1 MKTTRLLTFLLS
13 LVLFGCGGGE
23 PPAAQESTAAE
34 PAEPAGE
41 VVTATETRL
50 VANPPVYDSVPLPEG
65 LTWLTNDED
74 ATYAA
79 PNAKR
84 GGTYHTYIGGFPLT
98 LRLHGPDS
106 ASGDFVGAKRAM
118 FLSLA
123 DLHPNTLDFLP
134 SLATHWAFGPDGKTV
149 YYKLDPRARWSD
161 GVPVTADD
169 YVFAR
174 EMRLSD
180 FIVDPFGQ
188 NHFTNNI
195 VAVVKHD
202 DYTISVVGSAAKPPN
217 EMLYAYGM
225 APEPR
230 HFHKLDANWVADYNW
245 KFEPTTGA
253 YHYGKVE
260 KGRYIELER
269 TANWW
274 GDELKY
280 YKNRF
285 NVDTIRIDVIR
296 DDNVAFEYFQRG
308 DLDSFAFVTNPA
320 RWHEK
325 ATGEIF
331 DKGYAGKIEFYTDVP
346 RDPRGLWLNM
356 DDPLLKD
363 KNVRLGL
370 GYSINMQRVLTSLF
384 RGDYE
389 QLKMHYQGY
398 YWGYSHPSLRPLP
411 FDLKKAD
418 EHFNAAGW
426 TQRGPDGIR
435 TKDGQRL
442 AVTISYGSEEHTP
455 WLVVLR
461 EEAKKAG
468 IELNLQLLDPATWG
482 TQVGEKKYQIVFL
495 RFSVGL
501 TPSFWQAYHSDN
513 AHKPQTNNLT
523 NMDDKE
529 IDALI
534 DEYEEAADL
543 PTRIRLSHRIQE
555 LTQAYGAFIP
565 TYTVPYIRETFWRW
579 LQTPEWHGTRISG
592 EIFDPISMG
601 LFWIDEDI
609 KAETLEARRTG
620 KTFPPINI
628 VDTTWRVD

>member
-1 MKTTRLLTFLLS
+1 MKTSRLVTFLLP

-23 PPAAQESTAAE
+23 PPAEQQSAAAD

-41 VVTATETRL
+41 VVTASETRL
-50 VANPPVYDSVPLPEG
+50 VANPPTYDSVPLPEG

-74 ATYAA
+74 PTYGA

-84 GGTYHTYIGGFPLT
+84 GGTYHTYMTGFPLT
-98 LRLHGPDS
+98 LRLHGPDA
-106 ASGDFVGAKRAM
+106 ASGEFVTPKRAM

-123 DLHPNTLDFLP
+123 DLHPNTLNFLP

-202 DYTISVVGSAAKPPN
+202 DHTISVVGSAAKPPK
-217 EMLYAYGM
+217 EMLYEYGM

-230 HFHKLDANWVADYNW
+230 HFHKLDANWVTDYNW
-245 KFEPTTGA
+245 KFEPTTGP
-253 YHYGKVE
+253 YHYGKIE

-280 YKNRF
+280 NENRF
-285 NVDTIRIDVIR
+285 NVDTIRIDIIR
-296 DDNVAFEYFQRG
+296 DDNVAFEYFLRG
-308 DLDSFAFVTNPA
+308 ELDSFAFVTNPA

-325 ATGEIF
+325 AKGEIF

-384 RGDYE
+384 RGDYQ
-389 QLKMHYQGY
+389 QLRMHYQGY
-398 YWGYSHPSLRPLP
+398 YWGYSHPSLQPLP
-411 FDLKKAD
+411 YDLKRAD
-418 EHFNAAGW
+418 EYFNAAGW

-435 TKDGQRL
+435 VKDGQRL
-442 AVTISYGSEEHTP
+442 SVTISYGTDEHTP

-495 RFSVGL
+495 RFGVGL

-534 DEYEEAADL
+534 DQYERASDL
-543 PTRIRLSHRIQE
+543 ETRVRLSHQIQE
-555 LTQAYGAFIP
+555 LTRAYAAFIP
-565 TYTVPYIRETFWRW
+565 TYTIPYIRETYWRW
-579 LQTPEWHGTRISG
+579 MQMPESHGTRISG
-592 EIFDPISMG
+592 EIFDPLGAG

-620 KTFPPINI
+620 KTFPPMNI
-628 VDTTWRVD
+628 VDTTWRAD